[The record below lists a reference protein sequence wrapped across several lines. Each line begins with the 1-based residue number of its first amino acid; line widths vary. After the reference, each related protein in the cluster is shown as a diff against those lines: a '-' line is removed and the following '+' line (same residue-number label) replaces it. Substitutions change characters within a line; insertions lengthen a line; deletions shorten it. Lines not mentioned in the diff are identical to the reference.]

1 MEFEYLQ
8 YLAKV
13 EKLRLQDYYHEIE
26 FHIKIAKEESKETI
40 LGIKADNGAQGIEIL
55 QNWVTGLALPRGLLY
70 CYNRLGD
77 EVLRTQLTEEAVY
90 IKYNSTDSGNAVM
103 KPYEGKG
110 IGVIFQGYL
119 RMSSD
124 IHDNKKGFYQY
135 GDFPLYL
142 FPRTQH

>member
-8 YLAKV
+8 SLVKV
-13 EKLRLQDYYHEIE
+13 EKLKLQDYYHDIE
-26 FHIKIAKEESKETI
+26 SHLKAAKLESKEVI

-55 QNWVTGLALPRGLLY
+55 QNWVTGLTLPRGLLF

-77 EVLRTQLTEEAVY
+77 EVLHTQLAEEAVY

-103 KPYEGKG
+103 KPYEGKS

-119 RMSSD
+119 RISSD
-124 IHDNKKGFYQY
+124 IHDNNKGFYQY

-142 FPRTQH
+142 FPKR